1 MDWESWQG
9 SWDRQQEF
17 YMSDREERFRVMLDV
32 VEAAVGPC
40 PRVLDLA
47 CGTGSISRR
56 LFARLPQ
63 ANSVAVDMDPTLLA
77 IAKGAFEGDRRI
89 VFVTA
94 DLSEPGWLDELSAE
108 PFDAVLTAT
117 ALHWMQPEPLAR
129 LYADL
134 AKLVRPGGVFVNADH
149 MPDPGTP
156 MLNAIDETIQRG
168 YQARARA
175 AGAVDWEQWWA
186 LVAADP
192 GLADEYAASR
202 AILDEHVQGVTHPIA
217 WHTAELTAAGFPET
231 GVAWRSITDAVLV
244 AMR

>member
-1 MDWESWQG
+1 MP
-9 SWDRQQEF
+9 
-17 YMSDREERFRVMLDV
+17 DREERFRVMLDV
-32 VEAAVGPC
+32 VEAAVGPS

-63 ANSVAVDMDPTLLA
+63 ASSVAVDMDPTLMA
-77 IAKGAFEGDRRI
+77 IAKGSFDGDRRI
-89 VFVTA
+89 TFVTA

-117 ALHWMQPEPLAR
+117 ALHWMQPDPLAR

-134 AKLVRPGGVFVNADH
+134 AKLVRPDGVFVNADH

-156 MLNAIDETIQRG
+156 MLNAIEETIQRG
-168 YQARARA
+168 YEAKARA
-175 AGAVDWEQWWA
+175 AGAVDWEEWWA

-192 GLADEYAASR
+192 KLADEYAASR
-202 AILDEHVQGVTHPIA
+202 AILAEHIQGVTHPVG
-217 WHTAELTAAGFPET
+217 WHTAKLTEAGFPES
-231 GVAWRSITDAVLV
+231 GVAWRSITDAVVV
-244 AMR
+244 AIR